1 MKGCRRVES
10 IIFNQIEYS
19 RKRTLDVA
27 SQVSEQQADIVPKG
41 FNNSIR
47 WNLGHILTIQER
59 LAFELIKEKP
69 ALDQDLMGLFMKD
82 TKPSDWQSAP
92 PDLPTLFELL
102 KDQPRRLQERL
113 QGRLAEP
120 LITPFRG
127 VTRLD
132 ELLILTIGHEGLHAG
147 YIMAQKR
154 AVAAQ
159 MQ

>member
-1 MKGCRRVES
+1 MES
-10 IIFNQIEYS
+10 IIFNQIEFS
-19 RKRTLDVA
+19 RKRTLDVV
-27 SQVSEQQADIVPKG
+27 SPVSEQHADIVPKG

-59 LAFELIKEKP
+59 LAFELIREQP
-69 ALDQDLMGLFMKD
+69 DLDANLMGFFMKD

-102 KDQPRRLQERL
+102 KEQPRRLQQRL

-120 LITPFRG
+120 LVTPFRG

-132 ELLILTIGHEGLHAG
+132 ELLILTIGHEGLHTG

-159 MQ
+159 VQ